1 MPIKVIALVSSKGGA
16 GKTTLAACL
25 AAELSNRGIDVA
37 LLDVDPQQT
46 LSDWHRA
53 DGPLQKLELGSANGA
68 AVDPTLQALMKRHQ
82 VVIVDSPGFH
92 NRDTL
97 AVLRWADIA
106 LVPFGPSPADALGAV
121 KTLRVLTEVN
131 STQERRKRPVRV
143 LTALNRAD
151 KTAMTAHIREQVVST
166 GATVLN
172 TSIGRRVAYAEAM
185 LAGSAPCWMG
195 SSARAAAE
203 EISSLADEVT
213 RK

>member
-1 MPIKVIALVSSKGGA
+1 MPMKVIALVSSKGGS
-16 GKTTLAACL
+16 GKITLAACL

-37 LLDVDPQQT
+37 LLDVYPQQT
-46 LSDWHRA
+46 LSDRHRA

-68 AVDPTLQALMKRHQ
+68 AVDPTLQALTRRHEL
-82 VVIVDSPGFH
+82 VSVDSPGFH

-97 AVLRWADIA
+97 AVLRWADVA

-151 KTAMTAHIREQVVST
+151 KTAMTAHIRNRLPAQVQPYST
-166 GATVLN
+166 HLSADGLL
-172 TSIGRRVAYAEAM
+172 YAEAM

-195 SSARAAAE
+195 SSGKSTQGLRQKRFPV
-203 EISSLADEVT
+203 SQM
-213 RK
+213 R

>member
-1 MPIKVIALVSSKGGA
+1 MPMKVLALISSKGGA
-16 GKTTLAACL
+16 GKTTLAACI
-25 AAELSNRGIDVA
+25 AAELSKSADVA

-46 LSDWHRA
+46 LSDWHRSG
-53 DGPLQKLELGSANGA
+53 GPLQQLELGSANGA

-151 KTAMTAHIREQVVST
+151 KTAMTAHIREQLVST

-203 EISSLADEVT
+203 EISNFTDEVT